1 MGTRT
6 AHLHLDLDLDAE
18 PITGCVA
25 IEDGEQL
32 AFTGYTGLISALE
45 AIRAGEHEASPS

>member
-1 MGTRT
+1 MGTRI

-18 PITGCVA
+18 PISGCVTL
-25 IEDGEQL
+25 EDGEPL
-32 AFTGYTGLISALE
+32 GFTGYTGLISALE

>member
-6 AHLHLDLDLDAE
+6 AQLQLHLDLDVDPISGRIAAEDAE
-18 PITGCVA
+18 PI
-25 IEDGEQL
+25 